1 MPDDHTFATYT
12 TWAQEFTFQVVMI
25 DPCKTSILN
34 DFVVEDMSRSVK
46 QMPSSQKLVKP
57 QDSVS
62 QSYGNLDGF
71 TYCGPREFQITTE
84 PSSIYSNFLNLD
96 STFDTFTYGS
106 NLQSDVGVYDLK
118 MRVYLLNYPDVE
130 LEKTFKVEII
140 WC

>member
-1 MPDDHTFATYT
+1 MQHQEQTKNFLIAKTEDFSLDGRYTVTLRSEIQVPDDHTFASYT
-12 TWAQEFTFQVVMI
+12 TWAQEFTFEVVMI
-25 DPCKTSILN
+25 DPCKTSVLS

-96 STFDTFTYGS
+96 HTFDTFTYGS
-106 NLQSDVGVYDLK
+106 NL
-118 MRVYLLNYPDVE
+118 
-130 LEKTFKVEII
+130 
-140 WC
+140 